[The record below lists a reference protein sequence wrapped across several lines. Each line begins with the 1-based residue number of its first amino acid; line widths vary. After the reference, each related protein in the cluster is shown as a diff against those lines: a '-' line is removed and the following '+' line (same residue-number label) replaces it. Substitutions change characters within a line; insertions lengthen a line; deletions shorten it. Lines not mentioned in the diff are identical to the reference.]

1 VEGVDT
7 ARRPPLAR
15 TGRGRIAGWVH
26 VHRDAGTKLV
36 RKRMQLAH
44 SLDGIVREL
53 NSPLGLPGSSP
64 LNRTGLRPYEGEIA
78 ALSARLADLE
88 RPVRR
93 SGLRLAEEFLA
104 NGGSPLYDRMAAA
117 AVPRTVRTILAALEP
132 R

>member
-1 VEGVDT
+1 MET
-7 ARRPPLAR
+7 ARRLPFAR
-15 TGRGRIAGWVH
+15 AERGRIAGWVH
-26 VHRDAGTKLV
+26 VHRDADAKLV
-36 RKRMQLAH
+36 RKRLQLAR

-53 NSPLGLPGSSP
+53 NAPLRLPGSSP

-93 SGLRLAEEFLA
+93 SGLRLAEEFLT
-104 NGGSPLYDRMAAA
+104 NGGSPLYDRTAAA
-117 AVPRTVRTILAALEP
+117 ALPRTVRTILAALEP